1 MVKAALKNPYAVV
14 VLALAILVI
23 GVTAITRLPTDILP
37 TFKTPAVQVL
47 TLYPGMPAEIME
59 RDITT
64 RLERWTGQ
72 ANGIARQESKSMVGV
87 SVLRDYFREDVD
99 PNTAMAQVTS
109 LAMSDLYYLPPGT
122 IPPMVMPFD
131 PTATIPLALIS
142 VSSPTFDE
150 TKLYDVAYF
159 DLRNRL
165 QGITGVIAP
174 AVYGG
179 KLRRILAYVD
189 PNKAQ
194 PRGLSP
200 LDVIAGIQNYNVMIP
215 TGDAKFGD
223 YDFQINANGMV
234 GKVTDMNKIPL
245 RVGNGPTVFVGD
257 VASVEDSHQ
266 IQQNIVHVDGKR
278 QVYIPIYRQPGA
290 NTIAVVEGI
299 RAQLKPILERIKGIN
314 LDIVMDQSVYV
325 RQAIRSLTHEA
336 LIGFGL
342 AALMVL
348 VFLGSWRPTLIV
360 LLALPLACLGA
371 FIGLYFAHQT
381 INVMTLGGLAL
392 VIGLLIDESI
402 VVLENTQRHLALGK
416 SPWQAALDGASE
428 VTRPLTIVTVTI
440 CVVFFPIIFLSGIGK
455 FLFTPLALTVIFAI
469 VTSRLLATTLVPVC
483 AAKFFRGSRREE
495 APAEL
500 EREARDEPAVSPH
513 PVPLPR
519 GEGRG
524 EGKGTR
530 QNHDGWFGGVRRV
543 YEIHL
548 RTALRFRWLVLGGV
562 AVLFAGSLFLFKF
575 TGTELFPQTDA
586 GQFMIRLRAPTGLR
600 IEKTEELTTRVET
613 VVRDTIP
620 ERDRRTIIANMGVLY
635 DWPAAYT
642 PNSGSQ
648 DAFILVQL
656 ADGRARSSFDYV
668 AALRERLAHEF
679 PDVEFNFDTGGM
691 LSAALNF
698 GLPAPINIQV
708 EGNNL
713 EQARAIAEKIV
724 AHAKT
729 VRGAVDARIQ
739 QRLDA
744 PQINVEVDRVRAGQ
758 LGLTQDHIVK
768 NIVTALN
775 SSVNFSPSFWFDERN
790 GNHYFVGAQYREEN
804 IQSLDTLLDIPIT
817 DAKQPVPVM
826 MRNVAKVNQTTTATE
841 VNHFNISRVVDVFV
855 NVQGRD
861 VGSVAQEIENFVE
874 QLRADRARVPEG
886 YFIQM
891 RGEVKAMR
899 ESFQSLGF
907 GFVLAVVLVYLV
919 MVFQFKSFLDPF
931 IVMFA
936 VPLGL
941 IGVAWMLFLTGT
953 SLNIQSLMGTIMMV
967 GIVVSFSVLLVEFAN
982 RRRELALAAGEA
994 TSLQDTLVEAA
1005 GIRLRP
1011 ILMTS
1016 LAAILGLT
1024 PMAIAGGANI
1034 PLARAVVGGVL
1045 AATVLVLFVVPALYL
1060 AFKSDKK
1067 PTVS

>member
-59 RDITT
+59 KDITT

-165 QGITGVIAP
+165 QGVTGVIAP

-189 PNKAQ
+189 PHKAQ
-194 PRGLSP
+194 ARGLSP
-200 LDVIAGIQNYNVMIP
+200 LDVINGIRDYNVMIP

-223 YDFQINANGMV
+223 YDYQINANGMV
-234 GKVTDMNKIPL
+234 GKVADMNRIPL
-245 RVGNGPTVFVGD
+245 RVGPLPTVFVGD

-299 RAQLKPILERIKGIN
+299 RASLKPILERIKGIS
-314 LDIVMDQSVYV
+314 LDVVMDQSVYV
-325 RQAIRSLTHEA
+325 RQAIRDLTHEA

-348 VFLGSWRPTLIV
+348 LFLGSYRPTLIV

-371 FIGLYFAHQT
+371 FIGLYFTHQT

-402 VVLENTQRHLALGK
+402 VVLENTQRHLAMGK
-416 SPWQAALDGASE
+416 TPWQAALDGASE

-440 CVVFFPIIFLSGIGK
+440 CVVFFPIVFLSGIGK
-455 FLFTPLALTVIFAI
+455 FLFTPLAMTVIFAI
-469 VTSRLLATTLVPVC
+469 ITSRLLATTLVPVC
-483 AAKFFRGSRREE
+483 AAKFFK
-495 APAEL
+495 
-500 EREARDEPAVSPH
+500 PH
-513 PVPLPR
+513 AS
-519 GEGRG
+519 ETK
-524 EGKGTR
+524 E
-530 QNHDGWFGGVRRV
+530 HAGWFAHVRST
-543 YEIHL
+543 YERL
-548 RTALRFRWLVLGGV
+548 LKTALRFRWLMLGGV
-562 AVLFAGSLFLFKF
+562 AVLFAVSLLLFKF

-600 IEKTEELTTRVET
+600 IEKTEELTTRIEA
-613 VVRDTIP
+613 VVRDVIP
-620 ERDRRTIIANMGVLY
+620 ERERKTIIANMGVLY

-656 ADGRARSSFDYV
+656 AERRSKSSFGYV
-668 AALRERLAHEF
+668 ATLRERLPREF
-679 PDVEFNFDTGGM
+679 PTVEFDFDTGGM

-758 LGLTQDHIVK
+758 LGLTQDRIVK

-775 SSVNFSPSFWFDERN
+775 GSVNFSPSFWFDERN
-790 GNHYFVGAQYREEN
+790 GNHYFIGAQYREED
-804 IQSLDTLLDIPIT
+804 IKSFDTLLDIPIT
-817 DAKQPVPVM
+817 DAKQPKPVLL
-826 MRNVAKVNQTTTATE
+826 RNVAKISHTSTPTE

-861 VGSVAQEIENFVE
+861 VGSVAREIENFVE
-874 QLRADRARVPEG
+874 QLRRDRAQVPEG

-891 RGEVKAMR
+891 RGEVKSMR
-899 ESFQSLGF
+899 ESFQALGL

-919 MVFQFKSFLDPF
+919 MIFQFRSFLDPF

-941 IGVAWMLFLTGT
+941 IGVAWMLFLTNT

-982 RRRELALAAGEA
+982 RRRKEALAAGG
-994 TSLQDTLVEAA
+994 TKSLHDTLIEAA

-1034 PLARAVVGGVL
+1034 PLARAVVGGVA
-1045 AATVLVLFVVPALYL
+1045 AATLLVLFVVPALYL
-1060 AFKSDKK
+1060 SFKADKN
-1067 PTVS
+1067 PTHT